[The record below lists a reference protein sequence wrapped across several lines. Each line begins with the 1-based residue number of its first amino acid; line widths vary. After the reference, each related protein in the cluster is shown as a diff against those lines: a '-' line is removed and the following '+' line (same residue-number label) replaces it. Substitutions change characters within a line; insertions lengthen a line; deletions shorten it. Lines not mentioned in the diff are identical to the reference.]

1 MAIMVTLATPARAI
15 SRTGNPAS
23 LTDGPMPATTNE
35 LTPKPMASR
44 MPVTRLRRRSS
55 MYFTIIASVKGM
67 APNTKIMNSVVT
79 ASSAQPSTCE
89 ASRNSGTWQS
99 RIGR

>member
-1 MAIMVTLATPARAI
+1 MVRLATPASSI
-15 SRTGNPAS
+15 SSSGKPAS
-23 LTDGPMPATTNE
+23 LTEGPMPAVTSE

-67 APNTKIMNSVVT
+67 APNTNTMNSVVT
-79 ASSAQPSTCE
+79 MSSAQPSTCE